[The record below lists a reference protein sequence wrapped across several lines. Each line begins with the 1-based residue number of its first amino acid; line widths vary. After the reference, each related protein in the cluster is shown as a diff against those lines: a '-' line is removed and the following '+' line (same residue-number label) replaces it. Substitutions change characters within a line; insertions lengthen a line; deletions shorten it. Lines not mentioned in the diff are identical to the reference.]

1 MPSTRPLSLSEEELG
16 RGLVCASSGNHAQ
29 GVAYAAHKLGAQAVI
44 VMPTNANPV
53 KLAGVQRWGGQVE
66 LVGTLSSQREERAAQ
81 LVREQGMVEIHPY
94 ADPFVAAGQGTLA
107 LEVLEDLPDA
117 SLIAAPIGGGGLI
130 SGIAT
135 AVKGPRPRYAL
146 WGVERQARPGTPE
159 AGRRAAPS
167 SWSPSRPSPT
177 APAPTTPTRTTSPS
191 SRPGWTSCIP
201 WRTAGSR
208 RPCAFWMTAAKV
220 IAEPSSVLPV
230 AAALC
235 GALPCPAGGQ
245 GGVRPVRRQR
255 RSGSVGPAAGLTA
268 LRSVTL
274 SQKARRSCAM
284 LNIPSKG
291 RGGAAGCAM
300 TSSFWG
306 RPAGLSAAVAA
317 RGRNKSVL
325 VVGNRW
331 QDSPWPGPSGWTTTW
346 ACPASPAWSFWSSSA

>member
-1 MPSTRPLSLSEEELG
+1 MIEYRDVQAAQARIAPHIVRTPLLRVPALDEALGCQVYLKHEGFQTIGAFKLRGALNKALSLSEEELG

-135 AVKGPRPRYAL
+135 AVKGAAPQVRTVGVEPAGAPRYTRSRAEGRPVQL
-146 WGVERQARPGTPE
+146 ESVQTIADGTRTDHANPDNFAVIQARVDELYTVEDRWIEE
-159 AGRRAAPS
+159 AMRLL
-167 SWSPSRPSPT
+167 
-177 APAPTTPTRTTSPS
+177 
-191 SRPGWTSCIP
+191 I
-201 WRTAGSR
+201 
-208 RPCAFWMTAAKV
+208 TAAKV

-235 GALPCPAGGQ
+235 GALP
-245 GGVRPVRRQR
+245 VRPEDKAVFVL
-255 RSGSVGPAAGLTA
+255 SGGNADPAL
-268 LRSVTL
+268 L
-274 SQKARRSCAM
+274 ARLLA
-284 LNIPSKG
+284 
-291 RGGAAGCAM
+291 
-300 TSSFWG
+300 
-306 RPAGLSAAVAA
+306 
-317 RGRNKSVL
+317 
-325 VVGNRW
+325 
-331 QDSPWPGPSGWTTTW
+331 
-346 ACPASPAWSFWSSSA
+346 

>member
-1 MPSTRPLSLSEEELG
+1 MIEYRDVQAAQARIASHIIRTPLLRVPALDEALGCQVYLKHEGFQAIGAFKIRGALNKALSLSEEELG

-135 AVKGPRPRYAL
+135 AVKGAAPQVRTVGVEPAGAPRYTRSRAEGRPVQL
-146 WGVERQARPGTPE
+146 ESVQTIADGTRTDHANPDNFAVIQARVDELYTVEDRWIEE
-159 AGRRAAPS
+159 AMRLL
-167 SWSPSRPSPT
+167 
-177 APAPTTPTRTTSPS
+177 
-191 SRPGWTSCIP
+191 
-201 WRTAGSR
+201 
-208 RPCAFWMTAAKV
+208 MTAAKV

-235 GALPCPAGGQ
+235 GPLP
-245 GGVRPVRRQR
+245 VRPEDKAVFVL
-255 RSGSVGPAAGLTA
+255 SGGNADPAL
-268 LRSVTL
+268 L
-274 SQKARRSCAM
+274 ARLLA
-284 LNIPSKG
+284 
-291 RGGAAGCAM
+291 
-300 TSSFWG
+300 
-306 RPAGLSAAVAA
+306 
-317 RGRNKSVL
+317 
-325 VVGNRW
+325 
-331 QDSPWPGPSGWTTTW
+331 
-346 ACPASPAWSFWSSSA
+346 

>member
-1 MPSTRPLSLSEEELG
+1 MIEYRDVQAARARIAPHIVRTPLLRVPALDEALGCQVYLKHEGFQAIGAFKIRGALNKALSLSEEELG
-16 RGLVCASSGNHAQ
+16 RGLVCSSSGNHAQ

-135 AVKGPRPRYAL
+135 AVKGAAPQVRTVGVEPAGAPRYTRSRAEGRPVQL
-146 WGVERQARPGTPE
+146 ESVQTIADGTRTDHANPDNFAVIQARVDELYTVEDRWIEE
-159 AGRRAAPS
+159 AMRLL
-167 SWSPSRPSPT
+167 
-177 APAPTTPTRTTSPS
+177 
-191 SRPGWTSCIP
+191 
-201 WRTAGSR
+201 
-208 RPCAFWMTAAKV
+208 MTAAKV

-235 GALPCPAGGQ
+235 GALP
-245 GGVRPVRRQR
+245 VRPEDKAVFVL
-255 RSGSVGPAAGLTA
+255 SGGNADPAL
-268 LRSVTL
+268 L
-274 SQKARRSCAM
+274 ARLLA
-284 LNIPSKG
+284 
-291 RGGAAGCAM
+291 
-300 TSSFWG
+300 
-306 RPAGLSAAVAA
+306 
-317 RGRNKSVL
+317 
-325 VVGNRW
+325 
-331 QDSPWPGPSGWTTTW
+331 
-346 ACPASPAWSFWSSSA
+346 

>member
-1 MPSTRPLSLSEEELG
+1 MIEYRDVQAAQARIASHIIRTPLLRVAALDEALGCQVYLKHEGFQAIGAFKIRGALNKALSLSEEELG

-135 AVKGPRPRYAL
+135 AVKGAAPQVRTVGVEPAGAPRYTRSRAEGRPVQL
-146 WGVERQARPGTPE
+146 ESVQTIADGTRTDHANPDNFAVIQARVDELYTVEDRWIEE
-159 AGRRAAPS
+159 AMRLL
-167 SWSPSRPSPT
+167 
-177 APAPTTPTRTTSPS
+177 
-191 SRPGWTSCIP
+191 
-201 WRTAGSR
+201 
-208 RPCAFWMTAAKV
+208 MTAAKV

-235 GALPCPAGGQ
+235 GALP
-245 GGVRPVRRQR
+245 VRPEDKAVFVL
-255 RSGSVGPAAGLTA
+255 SGGNADPAL
-268 LRSVTL
+268 L
-274 SQKARRSCAM
+274 ARLLA
-284 LNIPSKG
+284 
-291 RGGAAGCAM
+291 
-300 TSSFWG
+300 
-306 RPAGLSAAVAA
+306 
-317 RGRNKSVL
+317 
-325 VVGNRW
+325 
-331 QDSPWPGPSGWTTTW
+331 
-346 ACPASPAWSFWSSSA
+346 

>member
-1 MPSTRPLSLSEEELG
+1 MIEYRDVQAARARIAPHIVRTPLLRVPALDEALGCQVYLKHEGFQAIGAFKIRGALNKALSLSEEELG

-135 AVKGPRPRYAL
+135 AVKGAAPQVRTVGVEPAGAPRYTRSRAEGRPVQL
-146 WGVERQARPGTPE
+146 ESVQTIADGTRTDHANPDNFAVIQARVDELYTVEDRWIEE
-159 AGRRAAPS
+159 AIRLL
-167 SWSPSRPSPT
+167 
-177 APAPTTPTRTTSPS
+177 
-191 SRPGWTSCIP
+191 
-201 WRTAGSR
+201 
-208 RPCAFWMTAAKV
+208 MTAAKV

-235 GALPCPAGGQ
+235 GALP
-245 GGVRPVRRQR
+245 VRPEDKAVFVL
-255 RSGSVGPAAGLTA
+255 SGGNADPAL
-268 LRSVTL
+268 L
-274 SQKARRSCAM
+274 ARLLA
-284 LNIPSKG
+284 
-291 RGGAAGCAM
+291 
-300 TSSFWG
+300 
-306 RPAGLSAAVAA
+306 
-317 RGRNKSVL
+317 
-325 VVGNRW
+325 
-331 QDSPWPGPSGWTTTW
+331 
-346 ACPASPAWSFWSSSA
+346 

>member
-1 MPSTRPLSLSEEELG
+1 MIEYRDVQAAQARIASHIIRTPLPRVPALDEALGCQVYLKHEGFQAIGAFKIRGALNKALSLSEEELG

-135 AVKGPRPRYAL
+135 AVKGAAPQVRTVGVEPAGAPRYTRSRAEGRPVQL
-146 WGVERQARPGTPE
+146 ESVQTIADGTRTDHANPDNFAVIQARVDELYTVEDRWIEE
-159 AGRRAAPS
+159 AMRLL
-167 SWSPSRPSPT
+167 
-177 APAPTTPTRTTSPS
+177 
-191 SRPGWTSCIP
+191 
-201 WRTAGSR
+201 
-208 RPCAFWMTAAKV
+208 MTAAKV

-235 GALPCPAGGQ
+235 GALP
-245 GGVRPVRRQR
+245 VRPEDKAVFVL
-255 RSGSVGPAAGLTA
+255 SGGNADPAL
-268 LRSVTL
+268 L
-274 SQKARRSCAM
+274 ARLLA
-284 LNIPSKG
+284 
-291 RGGAAGCAM
+291 
-300 TSSFWG
+300 
-306 RPAGLSAAVAA
+306 
-317 RGRNKSVL
+317 
-325 VVGNRW
+325 
-331 QDSPWPGPSGWTTTW
+331 
-346 ACPASPAWSFWSSSA
+346 

>member
-1 MPSTRPLSLSEEELG
+1 MIEYRDVQAARARIAPHIVRTPLLRVPALDEALGCQVYLKHEGFQAIGAFKIRGALNKALSLSEEELG

-135 AVKGPRPRYAL
+135 AVKGAAPQVRTVGVEPAGAPRYTRSRAE
-146 WGVERQARPGTPE
+146 GRPVQMESVQTIADGTRTDHANPDNFAVIQARVDELYAVEDRWIEE
-159 AGRRAAPS
+159 AMRLL
-167 SWSPSRPSPT
+167 
-177 APAPTTPTRTTSPS
+177 
-191 SRPGWTSCIP
+191 
-201 WRTAGSR
+201 
-208 RPCAFWMTAAKV
+208 MTAAKV
-220 IAEPSSVLPV
+220 IAEPSSALPV

-235 GALPCPAGGQ
+235 GALP
-245 GGVRPVRRQR
+245 VRPEDKAVFVL
-255 RSGSVGPAAGLTA
+255 SGGNADPALLARL
-268 LRSVTL
+268 L
-274 SQKARRSCAM
+274 S
-284 LNIPSKG
+284 
-291 RGGAAGCAM
+291 
-300 TSSFWG
+300 
-306 RPAGLSAAVAA
+306 
-317 RGRNKSVL
+317 
-325 VVGNRW
+325 
-331 QDSPWPGPSGWTTTW
+331 
-346 ACPASPAWSFWSSSA
+346 

>member
-1 MPSTRPLSLSEEELG
+1 MIEYRDVQAAQARIASHIIRTPLLSVPALDEAVGCQVYLKHEGFQAIGAFKLRGALNKALSLSEEELG

-117 SLIAAPIGGGGLI
+117 SLLAAPIGGGGLI

-135 AVKGPRPRYAL
+135 AVKGAAPQVRTVGVEPAGAPRYTRSRAEGRPVQL
-146 WGVERQARPGTPE
+146 ESVQTIADGTRTDHANPDNFAVIQARVDELYTVEDRWIEE
-159 AGRRAAPS
+159 AMRLL
-167 SWSPSRPSPT
+167 
-177 APAPTTPTRTTSPS
+177 
-191 SRPGWTSCIP
+191 
-201 WRTAGSR
+201 
-208 RPCAFWMTAAKV
+208 MTAAKV

-235 GALPCPAGGQ
+235 GALP
-245 GGVRPVRRQR
+245 VRPEDKAVFVL
-255 RSGSVGPAAGLTA
+255 SGGNADPAL
-268 LRSVTL
+268 L
-274 SQKARRSCAM
+274 ARLLA
-284 LNIPSKG
+284 
-291 RGGAAGCAM
+291 
-300 TSSFWG
+300 
-306 RPAGLSAAVAA
+306 
-317 RGRNKSVL
+317 
-325 VVGNRW
+325 
-331 QDSPWPGPSGWTTTW
+331 
-346 ACPASPAWSFWSSSA
+346 

>member
-1 MPSTRPLSLSEEELG
+1 MIEYRDVQAARARIAPHIVRTPLLRVPALDEALGCQVYLKHEGFQAIGAFKIRGALNKALSLSEEELG

-135 AVKGPRPRYAL
+135 AVKGAAPQVRTVGVEPAGAPRYTRSRAE
-146 WGVERQARPGTPE
+146 GRPVQLESVQTIADG
-159 AGRRAAPS
+159 
-167 SWSPSRPSPT
+167 
-177 APAPTTPTRTTSPS
+177 TRTDHANPDNFAVIQT
-191 SRPGWTSCIP
+191 RVDELYAVEDRWIEEAM
-201 WRTAGSR
+201 RLL
-208 RPCAFWMTAAKV
+208 MTAAKV
-220 IAEPSSVLPV
+220 IAEPSSALPV

-235 GALPCPAGGQ
+235 GALP
-245 GGVRPVRRQR
+245 VRPEDKAVFVL
-255 RSGSVGPAAGLTA
+255 SGGNADPAL
-268 LRSVTL
+268 L
-274 SQKARRSCAM
+274 ARLLA
-284 LNIPSKG
+284 
-291 RGGAAGCAM
+291 
-300 TSSFWG
+300 
-306 RPAGLSAAVAA
+306 
-317 RGRNKSVL
+317 
-325 VVGNRW
+325 
-331 QDSPWPGPSGWTTTW
+331 
-346 ACPASPAWSFWSSSA
+346 

>member
-1 MPSTRPLSLSEEELG
+1 MIEYRDVQAARARIAPHIVRTPLLRVPALDEALGCQVYLKHEGFQAIGAFKIRGALNKALSLSEEELG

-135 AVKGPRPRYAL
+135 AVKGAAPQVRTVGVEPAGAPRYTRSRAEGRPVQL
-146 WGVERQARPGTPE
+146 ESVQTIADGTRTDHANPDNFAVIQARVDELYTVEDRWIEE
-159 AGRRAAPS
+159 AMRLL
-167 SWSPSRPSPT
+167 
-177 APAPTTPTRTTSPS
+177 
-191 SRPGWTSCIP
+191 
-201 WRTAGSR
+201 
-208 RPCAFWMTAAKV
+208 MTAAKV

-230 AAALC
+230 AAAQC
-235 GALPCPAGGQ
+235 GALP
-245 GGVRPVRRQR
+245 VRPEDKAVFVL
-255 RSGSVGPAAGLTA
+255 SGGNADPAL
-268 LRSVTL
+268 L
-274 SQKARRSCAM
+274 ARLLA
-284 LNIPSKG
+284 
-291 RGGAAGCAM
+291 
-300 TSSFWG
+300 
-306 RPAGLSAAVAA
+306 
-317 RGRNKSVL
+317 
-325 VVGNRW
+325 
-331 QDSPWPGPSGWTTTW
+331 
-346 ACPASPAWSFWSSSA
+346 

>member
-1 MPSTRPLSLSEEELG
+1 MIEYRDVQAAQARIASHIIRTPLLRVPALDEALGCQVYLKHEGFQAIGAFKIRGALNKALSLSEEELG

-135 AVKGPRPRYAL
+135 AVKGAAPQVRTVGVEPTGAPRYTRSRAEGRPVQL
-146 WGVERQARPGTPE
+146 ESVQTIADGTRTDHANPDNFAVIQARVDELYTVEDRWIEE
-159 AGRRAAPS
+159 AMRLL
-167 SWSPSRPSPT
+167 
-177 APAPTTPTRTTSPS
+177 
-191 SRPGWTSCIP
+191 
-201 WRTAGSR
+201 
-208 RPCAFWMTAAKV
+208 MTAAKV

-235 GALPCPAGGQ
+235 GALP
-245 GGVRPVRRQR
+245 VRPEDKAVFVL
-255 RSGSVGPAAGLTA
+255 SGGNADPAL
-268 LRSVTL
+268 L
-274 SQKARRSCAM
+274 ARLLA
-284 LNIPSKG
+284 
-291 RGGAAGCAM
+291 
-300 TSSFWG
+300 
-306 RPAGLSAAVAA
+306 
-317 RGRNKSVL
+317 
-325 VVGNRW
+325 
-331 QDSPWPGPSGWTTTW
+331 
-346 ACPASPAWSFWSSSA
+346 

>member
-1 MPSTRPLSLSEEELG
+1 MIEYRDVQAARARIAPHIVRTPLLRVPALDEALGCQVYLKHEGFQAIGAFKIRGALNKALSLSEEELG

-135 AVKGPRPRYAL
+135 AVKGAAPQVRTVGVEPAGAPRYTRSRAEGRPVQL
-146 WGVERQARPGTPE
+146 ESVQTIADGTRTDHANPDNFAVIQARVDELYTVEDRWIEE
-159 AGRRAAPS
+159 AMRLL
-167 SWSPSRPSPT
+167 
-177 APAPTTPTRTTSPS
+177 
-191 SRPGWTSCIP
+191 
-201 WRTAGSR
+201 
-208 RPCAFWMTAAKV
+208 MTAAKV

-230 AAALC
+230 SAALC
-235 GALPCPAGGQ
+235 GALP
-245 GGVRPVRRQR
+245 VRPEDKAVFVL
-255 RSGSVGPAAGLTA
+255 SGGNADPAL
-268 LRSVTL
+268 L
-274 SQKARRSCAM
+274 ARLLA
-284 LNIPSKG
+284 
-291 RGGAAGCAM
+291 
-300 TSSFWG
+300 
-306 RPAGLSAAVAA
+306 
-317 RGRNKSVL
+317 
-325 VVGNRW
+325 
-331 QDSPWPGPSGWTTTW
+331 
-346 ACPASPAWSFWSSSA
+346 